1 MRKTERKND
10 DEKMTWVILDVY
22 VPADNLTAMHHK
34 IVLTHHQLPPTRR
47 INKTSSL
54 LLLLLF

>member
-1 MRKTERKND
+1 MKEKMMMKND
-10 DEKMTWVILDVY
+10 LVILDVY
-22 VPADNLTAMHHK
+22 VPADNLPAMHHK